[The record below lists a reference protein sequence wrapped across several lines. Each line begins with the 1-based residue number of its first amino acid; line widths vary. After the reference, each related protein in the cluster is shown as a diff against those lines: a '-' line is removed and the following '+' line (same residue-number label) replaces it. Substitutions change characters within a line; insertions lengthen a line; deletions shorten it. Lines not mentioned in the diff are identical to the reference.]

1 MIGGSVLAAS
11 AMCSFLAASAMSRS
25 SWSVGIPVTFSRRK
39 ASVFV
44 LDQNH
49 VVIVRLSVASTKRAI
64 RHPKISTATHGF
76 VRKFADR
83 RPPLLSFK
91 SETATASV
99 GIKPDRRFGVL
110 DLDQN

>member
-25 SWSVGIPVTFSRRK
+25 SWSVGIPVMFSRRK

-49 VVIVRLSVASTKRAI
+49 VVIVRLSVASTKKAI
-64 RHPKISTATHGF
+64 HHPKIGYGQ
-76 VRKFADR
+76 VRVCSEVR
-83 RPPLLSFK
+83 RRVPPLLSFK
-91 SETATASV
+91 SETATGSV
-99 GIKPDRRFGVL
+99 G
-110 DLDQN
+110 